1 MSGVSDGLLLIRG
14 GCKESKR
21 VLHAPGIMDDT
32 TSGLVEYARFRTSVL
47 GMTLLATREYFDRH
61 RFSTLCQ

>member
-21 VLHAPGIMDDT
+21 VLHTPGIMDDT
-32 TSGLVEYARFRTSVL
+32 TSGLVGYVRFRTSVL
-47 GMTLLATREYFDRH
+47 GMTLLATR
-61 RFSTLCQ
+61 